1 MKFKEFIDKIIKLKQ
16 ENPEIAPCIA
26 ENYYLKSIYDKDNNF
41 SPCLFF
47 YLNRKDNYK
56 LDSVY
61 DLTNYMDKEVKE
73 IKYDNGFEK
82 NIVYI
87 DSELDKLYND

>member
-1 MKFKEFIDKIIKLKQ
+1 MTFKEFIHKIIKLKQ
-16 ENPEIAPCIA
+16 ENPEISNCIA
-26 ENYYLKSIYDKDNNF
+26 ENYYLKSFKDKDNNF

-47 YLNRKDNYK
+47 YLNQKDNYK

-61 DLTNYMDKEVKE
+61 DLSSYMDKEVKE
-73 IKYDNGFEK
+73 IEYDNGFEK

-87 DSELDKLYND
+87 DSVLKEDKDA